1 MTRVLPS
8 ANGGR
13 SSNVNQDGSRW
24 MLRVMAGLI
33 AIGCLAAMVAPAR
46 ADELDDQQTSLQNQ
60 IAQSNQELSTYASRL
75 DAATASVLTSRQAL
89 ADAQAV
95 LAKATSVRNAAAA
108 VDAQKAE
115 ELASAE
121 RDLGEAK
128 SAVATGKDEVE
139 RQKAKAVAD
148 LRTAQQQNT
157 TLMSVGMLFVDHEDA
172 GDVSSR
178 IQWASTLYN
187 ANSAEMNRLTQLQL
201 KLQNAQTT
209 MATLEDKARVVRE
222 AAAEHLA
229 ITQEAERAADEAAVK
244 VAELVAANQNA
255 EAQAAQVLADERAH
269 NAAMQ
274 AEMDAVTQRIQERNA
289 QRAAEE
295 AARRA
300 AEAAAAAAA
309 EAAARAAAQQE
320 AAQRPV
326 NVAPAAPAGG
336 SGFPLAMPAYGP
348 YTSPFGW
355 RTNPV
360 LGYSELHDGLDIG
373 AGCGTPLY
381 AAADGV
387 VTDMYYGGG
396 WGWKLIIDNGWI
408 NGVQVSTGYNHA
420 QGPYIVSPGQWVSRG
435 QVVGYTGTTGLSTG
449 CHLHFHVWIN
459 GQVTNPI
466 NYL

>member
-1 MTRVLPS
+1 MAKRGLPQAKSGHS
-8 ANGGR
+8 ANHPRWAARVVVAMTVLGTF
-13 SSNVNQDGSRW
+13 GS
-24 MLRVMAGLI
+24 
-33 AIGCLAAMVAPAR
+33 LALPAR
-46 ADELDDQQTSLQNQ
+46 ADELDDQQTVLQNQ
-60 IAQSNQELSTYASRL
+60 IAQSLQDISTYSSRL
-75 DAATASVLTSRQAL
+75 DAATAVVVASRQAL

-115 ELASAE
+115 ELARADQ
-121 RDLGEAK
+121 DLGEAK
-128 SAVATGKDEVE
+128 TAVATGRDDVE
-139 RQKAKAVAD
+139 RQKAKAAAD

-172 GDVSSR
+172 GDVNSR

-187 ANSAEMNRLTQLQL
+187 ANSTEMNRLTQLQL

-209 MATLEDKARVVRE
+209 MATLEDKARVARE
-222 AAAEHLA
+222 AAAEHLL

-244 VAELVAANQNA
+244 VADLVAANQNA
-255 EAQAAQVLADERAH
+255 EAQASQLLVDERTH

-274 AEMDAVTQRIQERNA
+274 SEMDAVTQRIQERNA

-309 EAAARAAAQQE
+309 EAAARAAAQQQ

-326 NVAPAAPAGG
+326 NVAPAAPSGG

-396 WGWKLIIDNGWI
+396 WGWKLVIDNGWI

-420 QGPYIVSPGQWVSRG
+420 QGPYVVSPGQRVSRG